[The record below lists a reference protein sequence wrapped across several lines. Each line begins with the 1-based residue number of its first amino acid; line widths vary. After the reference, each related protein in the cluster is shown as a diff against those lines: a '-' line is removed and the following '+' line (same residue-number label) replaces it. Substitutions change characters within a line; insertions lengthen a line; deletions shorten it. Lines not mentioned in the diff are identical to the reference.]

1 MSKNAI
7 NSPRITCLV
16 TTLVLLLLP
25 FIAMA
30 EAEVSIADN
39 TAATLKSFIELKGN
53 LRRDIKALNKRLQAA
68 QSDAEKRGLKQQ
80 LEQREADLQA
90 TTRNFEDI
98 AAGVDISSLRKEEIQ
113 VFDFQKEVLGLLKPA
128 LDEMK
133 SMTAHVRQKS
143 ELKEKINYFGRRL
156 PVIEQAIA
164 NTNKLQEGGQDK
176 ALVSSLKET
185 AAAWGKQQ
193 AFMQS
198 ELQAA
203 QLQLDK
209 LVASETS
216 ISEASQSYLKSFFQK
231 RGLYLTTAL
240 LTIFGIILL
249 SRLSHSVM
257 HRYLPSFRKVHRSFR
272 IRLIELVHRILTIL
286 LMIIGPMVVFYVV
299 EDWMLFSLGILLLIG
314 IAWTLRQA
322 LPRYWKQI
330 QLFLNIGS
338 VREGERIFLEG
349 LPWQVQQINVY
360 SILVNPA
367 AEISQRVPIDNLVGL
382 KSRPYSDDEP
392 WFPCRKGDWVILNDG
407 VRGKVIGTS
416 PEMVQLVA
424 RGGAL
429 VTYLM

>member
-1 MSKNAI
+1 M
-7 NSPRITCLV
+7 
-16 TTLVLLLLP
+16 
-25 FIAMA
+25 
-30 EAEVSIADN
+30 
-39 TAATLKSFIELKGN
+39 
-53 LRRDIKALNKRLQAA
+53 RR
-68 QSDAEKRGLKQQ
+68 SGGLKQQ

-330 QLFLNIGS
+330 QLFLNIVGTRGRAHLS
-338 VREGERIFLEG
+338 GG
-349 LPWQVQQINVY
+349 AAWQVQQINVY

-392 WFPCRKGDWVILNDG
+392 GFP
-407 VRGKVIGTS
+407 
-416 PEMVQLVA
+416 VA
-424 RGGAL
+424 R
-429 VTYLM
+429 VTGSFLTMGCAVR